1 MKYQDIRN
9 AFPKC
14 GLAVTDYGIMLV
26 LPMYRPARY
35 IMQSIND
42 REFHNKNIL
51 VELLRNCDTFQI
63 RLSPGVGSCIL
74 FEMQM
79 PVDHQMIWHPVDPEL
94 SREEA
99 DELVY
104 QAIMQRDGGSAL
116 MKKLEGINLDDPEEI
131 VRAIA
136 AQDDRDD
143 GAMISISDIK
153 AWTRLHNLAS
163 KLHASWAYGDYDE
176 EPPED
181 ELEFGVVSWFF
192 EAPTASPMHFKMDKQ
207 QKEMFTELCET
218 ADVISLEG
226 NTKDENASI
235 TLEFYS

>member
-35 IMQSIND
+35 IMQSINN

-51 VELLRNCDTFQI
+51 VELLRSCDTFQI
-63 RLSPGVGSCIL
+63 RMSPGIGSCIL

-79 PVDHQMIWHPVDPEL
+79 PVDHQMIWHPVEPEL
-94 SREEA
+94 SSEEA
-99 DELVY
+99 DRLMY
-104 QAIMQRDGGSAL
+104 QTIMQHDGGSAL
-116 MKKLEGINLDDPEEI
+116 LKKLEGIDMDDPEAI
-131 VRAIA
+131 VRAISERG
-136 AQDDRDD
+136 DEDR
-143 GAMISISDIK
+143 GTMISIADVK
-153 AWTRLHNLAS
+153 AWTRLQELAS
-163 KLHASWAYGDYDE
+163 ALHESWTYGDYDE

-181 ELEFGVVSWFF
+181 ELEFGVISWFF
-192 EAPTASPMHFKMDKQ
+192 EAPTTSPVHLKMDRQ
-207 QKEMFTELCET
+207 QKEMITELCEA

-226 NTKDENASI
+226 NTKDETASI

>member
-42 REFHNKNIL
+42 REFRNKNL
-51 VELLRNCDTFQI
+51 FVELLRSCDTFQI
-63 RLSPGVGSCIL
+63 RMSPGVGSCIL
-74 FEMQM
+74 FEMPM
-79 PVDHQMIWHPVDPEL
+79 PVDHQMIWHPVEPEL
-94 SREEA
+94 SSEEA
-99 DELVY
+99 DERVY
-104 QAIMQRDGGSAL
+104 QAIMQHDGGSAL
-116 MKKLEGINLDDPEEI
+116 MKKLECIDLDDPEEI
-131 VRAIA
+131 IRAIA
-136 AQDDRDD
+136 KRDD
-143 GAMISISDIK
+143 SDCGTMINISDVK
-153 AWTRLHNLAS
+153 AWTRLQELAS
-163 KLHASWAYGDYDE
+163 ELHAAWKYGDYEE

-181 ELEFGVVSWFF
+181 ELEFGVASWFF
-192 EAPTASPMHFKMDKQ
+192 EAPTASPVHLKMDRQ
-207 QKEMFTELCET
+207 QKELFTELCET

-226 NTKDENASI
+226 NTKDETASI